1 MMHPRNKLAVIF
13 SPTRRL
19 IGPEPRTVRS
29 GGLLGELQ
37 WVVPRADCEYRRLDY
52 SALPAKQRA
61 GAARIAARRH
71 AAGPARFHVAWNG
84 PVVHLWTWAEPDAV
98 AAGVAE
104 DAPWLPE
111 SLLRAPPASD
121 GLRILCQVDGF
132 EGQAWRDGDLQVSQ
146 WWPDLPQAE
155 TWRRFV
161 RACGLGPE
169 DAVAV
174 EPESLPWSESWADRK
189 RGVQAS
195 PAVLER
201 WAWRVVVASVVVAF
215 GWQFAAELRW
225 RGAQSTLESRMD
237 TLRAKAT
244 PLLAAREQAERAR
257 DAIASLRQL
266 QQGSSD
272 YRLAS
277 GVIAPLPPDT
287 RFVEWQREGGKL
299 QVAVRSSDADP
310 RHFVSAYDGDPVLD
324 SVVATPGEAGITM
337 LAFDL
342 ARTESAR

>member
-1 MMHPRNKLAVIF
+1 MHPRYKLAAIF

-37 WVVPRADCEYRRLDY
+37 WVVPRARCQYRRLDF

-71 AAGPARFHVAWNG
+71 AAGPARFHVAWKG
-84 PVVHLWTWAEPDAV
+84 PAAHIWTWTEREAA
-98 AAGVAE
+98 AAGLLAE
-104 DAPWLPE
+104 DVPWLPE
-111 SLLRAPPASD
+111 SLLRAPPAND
-121 GLRILCQVDGF
+121 GLRLLRQSEGF
-132 EGQAWRDGDLQVSQ
+132 EGQAWRDGELQVSQ
-146 WWPDLPQAE
+146 WWPELPQAE

-169 DAVAV
+169 DAAAI

-189 RGVQAS
+189 RGMPAS
-195 PAVLER
+195 PAMLER
-201 WAWRVVVASVVVAF
+201 WAWRVVLASIVVAF

-244 PLLAAREQAERAR
+244 PLLAAREQAARAR
-257 DAIASLRQL
+257 DAIASMRQL

-277 GVIAPLPPDT
+277 GVIAPLPADA
-287 RFVEWQREGGKL
+287 RFVEWQRDGGKL

-310 RHFVSAYDGDPVLD
+310 RHFVSAYDGDRLLD
-324 SVVATPGEAGITM
+324 NVVATPGEAGITM

-342 ARTESAR
+342 APGDAAK